1 MDAIDAAQRTEERQ
15 GEKALTIAEAVREG
29 TMDIIAVVVR
39 ISIDASQ
46 ATAQLLIADQS
57 IPCNAYAR
65 VSLRGAAIASLAEVT
80 VGDILCFNG
89 LVRTN
94 HESVR
99 SPLMGDFRSSWEDTG
114 WTRLYQHGTT
124 TNVPDERIQG
134 LVSWFSTLKYND
146 SIPALPC
153 RRRHLIELHAPGI
166 VCHVVAH
173 VVSFDTA
180 AGELHKRKRSTF
192 AKKTTFAVLTDG
204 NEVMPFMDC
213 GKYETML
220 KTAFSLGQEVLL
232 TNVVTSL
239 AGMTNHDVVL
249 RPTNSTSVVPML
261 TDTERKVSV
270 RQPLPDCLT
279 LTQDLS
285 GKSAQTILSPLR
297 DIYIDELGIS
307 LGDGKYFLS
316 PNGFLSTIIDYNRRY
331 RQATLTLDGI
341 VVKADSSMMQ
351 ILCGSIEAASMWTHT
366 RLRRYVMEWIRALLQ
381 DEVNLSWSLERQDDD
396 TYRVM
401 KCVLPRL

>member
-1 MDAIDAAQRTEERQ
+1 MDASQRTEQRQ
-15 GEKALTIAEAVREG
+15 CEKALTIAEAVREG

-39 ISIDASQ
+39 IALDASKG
-46 ATAQLLIADQS
+46 TAQLHIADQS

-65 VSLRGAAIASLAEVT
+65 VSLRGAAVASLAEVS

-99 SPLMGDFRSSWEDTG
+99 SPLMGDFRSSWEDAG
-114 WTRLYQHGTT
+114 WTRLYQHGSA
-124 TNVPDERIQG
+124 TNVHDKRIRG
-134 LVSWFSTLKYND
+134 LVSWFSTSKYND
-146 SIPALPC
+146 SIPTLPC
-153 RRRHLIELHAPGI
+153 RRRHLKELHAPGI
-166 VCHVVAH
+166 VCHVLAH
-173 VVSFDTA
+173 VASFDTA

-192 AKKTTFAVLTDG
+192 AKKTTFAVMSDG

-213 GKYETML
+213 GKYETTL
-220 KTAFSLGQEVLL
+220 KTALSMGQEVLL
-232 TNVVTSL
+232 MNVVTSL

-261 TDTERKVSV
+261 IDRECNISA
-270 RQPLPDCLT
+270 RQSLPDCLT
-279 LTQDLS
+279 LTQELS
-285 GKSAQTILSPLR
+285 GKSAQTVLLPLR

-307 LGDGKYFLS
+307 LADGRYFLS
-316 PNGFLSTIIDYNRRY
+316 PMGFLSTIIDNNRRY

-351 ILCGSIEAASMWTHT
+351 ILCGSIEAPSMWTHS
-366 RLRRYVMEWIRALLQ
+366 RLRRHVMEWIRALLQ
-381 DEVNLSWSLERQDDD
+381 DEVNLSWSLEWQDDG
-396 TYRVM
+396 TYRAT
-401 KCVLPRL
+401 KCALPRLS